1 MAIEWTGES
10 PELLLPLDRSS
21 GVPLGDQLQAAL
33 REAMQD
39 GRLRPGERL
48 PSTRRLAADLRVSR
62 GLVVAVYE
70 QLVAGGYLAS
80 RPGGATRVAD
90 ATPDHGGASA
100 PASPAP
106 ATATGPAVA
115 KPRLEIE
122 FAFGRPDLGSF
133 PRREWLRAMTAAL
146 AVAPDAAAGY
156 ADPQGVPELRD
167 VLAAYLNRVRATRLR
182 PEEVLICSGY
192 TQGLRLVLETL
203 AWAGHRSVAVEDPGH
218 LGVRDVAA
226 RSGLALRPVSVDEHG
241 LDVEEL
247 ARTDARVAVLTPAH
261 QSPTGVVLS
270 AARRQALVAWAAEC
284 DGVIV
289 EDDYDA
295 EFRYDRR
302 AVDALQG
309 LAPAHVVTIGSVSK
323 TLAPALRLGWLGGP
337 PALVRDV
344 VESKRWQD
352 HGSPAL
358 EQFALAQLLTSGRYD
373 RHLRRMRTHYAAR
386 REALVAALAGAAPQI
401 RLSGLAAG
409 FHAVAHLP
417 AGLDELEVVAGAA
430 ARCVGLAS
438 MREHRFRLGEHP
450 PQLVLGFGDLSPERI
465 HRGISLIANLL
476 RG

>member
-10 PELLLPLDRSS
+10 PELLLPVDRGS

-33 REAMQD
+33 REAIRD

-48 PSTRRLAADLRVSR
+48 PSTRRLAEDLRVSR

-70 QLVAGGYLAS
+70 QLVAGGYLVS
-80 RPGGATRVAD
+80 RPGGATRVAT
-90 ATPDHGGASA
+90 ATPDQ
-100 PASPAP
+100 PAP
-106 ATATGPAVA
+106 EGAVVPEKPA
-115 KPRLEIE
+115 LEIE

-146 AVAPDAAAGY
+146 ATAPDTAAGY
-156 ADPQGVPELRD
+156 ANPQGVPELRD

-182 PEEVLICSGY
+182 PAEVLVCNGY

-203 AWAGHRSVAVEDPGH
+203 ARSGHHSVAVEDPGH
-218 LGVRDVAA
+218 LAVRDVAA
-226 RSGLALRPVSVDEHG
+226 RAGLAVRPVPVDEHG
-241 LDVEEL
+241 LDVDHL
-247 ARTDARVAVLTPAH
+247 ATTDARVAILTPAH

-270 AARRQALVAWAAEC
+270 AARRQQLVAWAAGC
-284 DGVIV
+284 DGVVI

-309 LAPAHVVTIGSVSK
+309 LAPAHVVMIGSVSK

-337 PALVRDV
+337 PGLVAEV
-344 VESKRWQD
+344 VESKLYHD

-358 EQFALAQLLTSGRYD
+358 DQLALAQLLTSGRYD
-373 RHLRRMRTHYAAR
+373 RHLRRMRANYAAR
-386 REALVAALAGAAPQI
+386 REALVAALGRLAPQV
-401 RLSGLAAG
+401 RLTGLAAG

-417 AGLDELEVVAGAA
+417 SGLDEDEVVAAAA
-430 ARCVGLAS
+430 ARGVGLAAMS
-438 MREHRFRLGEHP
+438 THRFVPGDHP
-450 PQLVLGFGDLSPERI
+450 PQLVLGFGDLTPERI

-476 RG
+476 R

>member
-10 PELLLPLDRSS
+10 PELLLPLERDS
-21 GVPLGDQLQAAL
+21 GVPLGDQLHAGL
-33 REAMQD
+33 REAIRS

-48 PSTRRLAADLRVSR
+48 PSTRRLAQDLQVSR
-62 GLVVAVYE
+62 GLVVGVYE
-70 QLVAGGYLAS
+70 QLAAGGYLTS
-80 RPGGATRVAD
+80 QSGGATRVATT
-90 ATPDHGGASA
+90 TPDQPPDQPVEDAARPERA
-100 PASPAP
+100 PAA
-106 ATATGPAVA
+106 
-115 KPRLEIE
+115 LEIE

-133 PRREWLRAMTAAL
+133 PRREWLRALTAAL
-146 AVAPDAAAGY
+146 AAAPDSAAGY
-156 ADPQGVPELRD
+156 GDPQGVPELRD

-182 PEEVLICSGY
+182 AEQVLVSSGY

-203 AWAGHRSVAVEDPGH
+203 ARQGHRSVAVEDPGH
-218 LGVRDVAA
+218 LGARQVAERA
-226 RSGLALRPVSVDEHG
+226 GLELRAVPVDDHG
-241 LDVEEL
+241 LVVDRL
-247 ARTDARVAVLTPAH
+247 AATDARVAVLTPAH

-270 AARRQALVAWAAEC
+270 AARRHELVAWAAEC

-309 LAPAHVVTIGSVSK
+309 LAPAHVVLIGSVSK

-337 PALVRDV
+337 PGLIREV
-344 VESKRWQD
+344 VESKRYHD

-358 EQFALAQLLTSGRYD
+358 DQLALAQLLTSGRYD
-373 RHLRRMRTHYAAR
+373 RHLRRMRAHYATR
-386 REALVAALAGAAPQI
+386 REALVAALGAAAPQV
-401 RLSGLAAG
+401 RLTGLAAG

-417 AGLDELEVVAGAA
+417 AGLDEAEVVARAA
-430 ARCVGLAS
+430 ARGVGLAA
-438 MREHRFRLGEHP
+438 MREHRFTAGDHP

-465 HRGISLIANLL
+465 RRGISLIANLL